1 MDQNTGLFSHLTN
14 YASKVSLKGGVVNK
28 ICRVLIM
35 LIVGASAVLCFVRN
49 VWLAAFVI
57 LGVFIIVSYFLRRL
71 CSLAENN
78 PQVALMDGVE
88 YLMHEQLTIQTKNG
102 SSKTWLTSENELA
115 GQISNDLLQDA
126 NTPDTTNIKI
136 SEEK

>member
-1 MDQNTGLFSHLTN
+1 MNQNIGFFSHLTN

-28 ICRVLIM
+28 ICRVLII

-57 LGVFIIVSYFLRRL
+57 CGIFIIVGYFLNRL
-71 CSLAENN
+71 CSLAEKN

-88 YLMHEQLTIQTKNG
+88 YLMHEQLTIQTKNNP
-102 SSKTWLTSENELA
+102 SITWQPSENEVA
-115 GQISNDLLQDA
+115 GQINFDLISGIDS
-126 NTPDTTNIKI
+126 PDSTNLKI